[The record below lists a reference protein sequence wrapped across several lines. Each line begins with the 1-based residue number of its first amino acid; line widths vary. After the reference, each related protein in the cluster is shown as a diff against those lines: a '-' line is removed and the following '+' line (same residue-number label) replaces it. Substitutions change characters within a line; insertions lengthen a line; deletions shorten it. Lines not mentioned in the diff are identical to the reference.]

1 MEDQAPPALAPVAF
15 DENPNGEG
23 WRHDIQRAEDDLI
36 EAARTLLTVRHHH
49 DGKVVKAPTMG
60 ERQAV
65 ADAARIARSAAGA
78 LERAWEALR
87 RI

>member
-1 MEDQAPPALAPVAF
+1 MKTRTARAGGTTFSA
-15 DENPNGEG
+15 
-23 WRHDIQRAEDDLI
+23 AEDDLI
-36 EAARTLLTVRHHH
+36 EAARTLLTVRHPH